1 MYGSFGALKLSTQS
15 FAFCVVA
22 ACSTRPQ
29 RTTSAAQ
36 LLPQSSSPTAHDA
49 GVATDAHS
57 GSVTVRPRP
66 VDEGP
71 ALARTEA
78 ALQEAIPAE
87 LAVWTPFRLIG
98 LISTTMHDF
107 AAPTSPRFEQEIASL
122 SLVLPPS
129 PIVASLAERDVVCVE
144 ARRLDERIVC
154 VADTVELSGAER
166 ARWSFAWRV
175 SGLNPPTDLGV
186 AVRALSR
193 LGDRVCVKAIEL
205 TARTM
210 ELTIQ
215 TPDRARMVES
225 LALLASAPRMSE
237 VFVVRFEPNAS
248 GVLAV
253 LSWPT
258 DRADRSVGT
267 MGMDPWP
274 ARCDGHVGVLGDDA
288 TVVRATMVLTGTNA
302 QGVILE
308 RASRRFIVTVGDRVG
323 DAEITAIS
331 QASVRI
337 RSAGTTHRRERNLP
351 VRAPAGDTPTSP
363 LNRQR
368 TLLPPE
374 PTLTAPPRFRPP
386 S

>member
-1 MYGSFGALKLSTQS
+1 MYGSFSSLKLCAQS
-15 FAFCVVA
+15 FAFCLAA

-29 RTTSAAQ
+29 LATLPGQLQSNSASTTTQ
-36 LLPQSSSPTAHDA
+36 DA
-49 GVATDAHS
+49 EVITDAHAL
-57 GSVTVRPRP
+57 TARVRPRP

-78 ALQEAIPAE
+78 AAREPIPAE
-87 LAVWTPFRLIG
+87 IAVWNPFRLIG
-98 LISTTMHDF
+98 LISTTMRDF

-129 PIVASLAERDVVCVE
+129 PIVASLAEREVVCVE
-144 ARRLDERIVC
+144 AHRLDERIVC
-154 VADTVELSGAER
+154 VADIVELSGAER

-175 SGLNPPTDLGV
+175 SGPNPPTDLGV

-193 LGDRVCVKAIEL
+193 LGDRLCVREIEL

-225 LALLASAPRMSE
+225 LALMASAPRMSE

-258 DRADRSVGT
+258 DRADRTIGT
-267 MGMDPWP
+267 LGIDQWP
-274 ARCDGHVGVLGDDA
+274 ARCEGHVAVLGDDA
-288 TVVRATMVLTGTNA
+288 TALRATLVLTGTNA
-302 QGVILE
+302 QGAILE
-308 RASRRFIVTVGDRVG
+308 RASRRFLVTVGDRVG
-323 DAEITAIS
+323 DSEITAIS
-331 QASVRI
+331 QTFVRI
-337 RSAGTTHRRERNLP
+337 RTMSPPRHRERTLT
-351 VRAPAGDTPTSP
+351 VRAPAVEAATSP

-374 PTLTAPPRFRPP
+374 PTLTPPPRFRP
-386 S
+386 SS